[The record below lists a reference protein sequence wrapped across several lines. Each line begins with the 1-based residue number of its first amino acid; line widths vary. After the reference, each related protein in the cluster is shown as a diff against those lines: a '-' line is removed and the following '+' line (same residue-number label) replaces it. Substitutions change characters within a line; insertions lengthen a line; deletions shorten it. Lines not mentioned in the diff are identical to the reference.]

1 MTCKQLAVGGIAG
14 FNPPVTE
21 KAFDE
26 YHLYTLERTTTL
38 RDRETKQV
46 EFIHAAGVTARQLY
60 VYDGAKIDYNRFN
73 GWDWDNLRN
82 DRLLAPNPIQRSQ

>member
-1 MTCKQLAVGGIAG
+1 M

-21 KAFDE
+21 KTFDE

-46 EFIHAAGVTARQLY
+46 EFIQRRGWSPSRSTFMTA
-60 VYDGAKIDYNRFN
+60 
-73 GWDWDNLRN
+73 
-82 DRLLAPNPIQRSQ
+82 